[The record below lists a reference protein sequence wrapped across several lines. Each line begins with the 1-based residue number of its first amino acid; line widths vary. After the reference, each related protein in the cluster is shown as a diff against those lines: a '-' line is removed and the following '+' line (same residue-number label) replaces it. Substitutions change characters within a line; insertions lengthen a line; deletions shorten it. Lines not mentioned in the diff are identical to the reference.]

1 MRTSGPACRP
11 SEDSTS
17 VIGRSIS
24 LESCTCRGCTTSWN
38 WWVYLDEGTTSNTDV
53 LRMEGSVLFIEVSS
67 FQGVLIR
74 GVPAVL
80 FIEVSSFQGV
90 LIRGAP
96 AVLFIEVSSFQ
107 GVLIRGVPAVLFI
120 EVSSF
125 QGVLIRGV
133 PAVLFI
139 EVSSFQGVL
148 NTLGSVSLNTGTC
161 MYNYSP
167 AGLFPRLPHYL
178 VVWCGVVALPRPG
191 WSEPDEGLEVGPYIR

>member
-1 MRTSGPACRP
+1 M
-11 SEDSTS
+11 
-17 VIGRSIS
+17 
-24 LESCTCRGCTTSWN
+24 
-38 WWVYLDEGTTSNTDV
+38 
-53 LRMEGSVLFIEVSS
+53 SS

-80 FIEVSSFQGV
+80 FID
-90 LIRGAP
+90 
-96 AVLFIEVSSFQ
+96 VSSFQ

-148 NTLGSVSLNTGTC
+148 IRGVLLQSPISSVSDVIPLHSGS
-161 MYNYSP
+161 SP
-167 AGLFPRLPHYL
+167 FQPEAVRAQPHQTL
-178 VVWCGVVALPRPG
+178 
-191 WSEPDEGLEVGPYIR
+191 